1 MAIVDHVNWREL
13 DRLVEAHQ
21 RNREAH
27 TPVISLFRW
36 WARRP
41 HAVVGA
47 ILDAAI
53 AEFGS
58 ESFVVADPFSGGG
71 TVAFEAVRRGLPTYA
86 QELYPWPSLG
96 LAICLGQADTTTF
109 GNAGA
114 WLLHRLESH
123 RRQYWRE
130 DKGIR
135 WEITHILRVR
145 IASCLLCQSRIYLFR
160 GI

>member
-1 MAIVDHVNWREL
+1 MAMVDHVNWREL

-21 RNREAH
+21 RNREAQ

-53 AEFGS
+53 AEFDS

-71 TVAFEAVRRGLPTYA
+71 TVALSTYV
-86 QELYPWPSLG
+86 
-96 LAICLGQADTTTF
+96 TMT
-109 GNAGA
+109 
-114 WLLHRLESH
+114 
-123 RRQYWRE
+123 WRKCPVE
-130 DKGIR
+130 KL
-135 WEITHILRVR
+135 TV
-145 IASCLLCQSRIYLFR
+145 
-160 GI
+160 